1 MRTHP
6 GTINIITLGCA
17 KNLVDSEVLMAQ
29 LKTAGYS
36 IVHNSNDLSADT
48 VIINTC
54 GFIRDAK
61 EESID
66 MILQVCNAR
75 EDGLV
80 KNVFV
85 MGCLSERYRDDLRE
99 ELPEVDRFFGVRD
112 MEGIVSELGGT
123 FRKDLV
129 GERLLTTP
137 SHYAYLKISEGCDRQ
152 CSFCAI
158 PLIRGKQVSRPVE
171 DIVREA
177 AYLVSAG
184 VREIILIAQDLTA
197 YGTDLYRKR
206 KLAFLLS
213 ELEKVKG
220 LDWIRLHYTY
230 PAAFPLDVLKMMAAS
245 EKICKYIDIPFQHI
259 SDSILK
265 RMKRG
270 IDSAETYELIRKMRE
285 IIPGIALRTSLLVGY
300 PGETV
305 HDFEQ
310 LKEFVATTRFDRLG
324 VFVYSEEEGT
334 FAALNE
340 KDTVSE
346 ELKTERYNELM
357 ELQSGISLKINHS
370 RIGSILPVILD
381 RREEDNFIGRTEYD
395 SPEVDNEVIV
405 NPGKSELKTGEIVNV
420 RISGA
425 EEYDLYG
432 DPVYQDPWPLKLK

>member
-1 MRTHP
+1 
-6 GTINIITLGCA
+6 
-17 KNLVDSEVLMAQ
+17 MAQ

-36 IVHNSNDLSADT
+36 IVHNSNDLTADT

-75 EDGLV
+75 EQGLV
-80 KNVFV
+80 KNLFV
-85 MGCLSERYRDDLRE
+85 MGCLSERYRDYLRK

-123 FRKDLV
+123 FRKELV

-137 SHYAYLKISEGCDRQ
+137 SHYAYLKISEGCDRK

-158 PLIRGKQVSRPVE
+158 PLIRGAQVSRPVE
-171 DIVREA
+171 EIVREA
-177 AYLVSAG
+177 AYLVSGG

-213 ELEKVKG
+213 ELEKVNG

-230 PAAFPLDVLKMMAAS
+230 PAAFPLDILELMAAS
-245 EKICKYIDIPFQHI
+245 RKICNYIDIPFQHI
-259 SDSILK
+259 SDGILK

-270 IDSAETYELIRKMRE
+270 IDSDETYELVRNIRE
-285 IIPGIALRTSLLVGY
+285 IVPGIALRTSLLVGY
-300 PGETV
+300 PGETTA
-305 HDFEQ
+305 DFEQ
-310 LKEFVATTRFDRLG
+310 LKEFISTTRFDRLG

-334 FAALNE
+334 FAAQNE
-340 KDTVSE
+340 KDSVSE

-357 ELQSGISLKINHS
+357 ELQSGISIEINRS
-370 RIGSILPVILD
+370 RIGSIIPVIID
-381 RREEDNFIGRTEYD
+381 RREADRYIGRTEFD
-395 SPEVDNEVIV
+395 SPEVDNEVLIK
-405 NPGKSELKTGEIVNV
+405 PGKSNLKIGDIVNV
-420 RISGA
+420 QITAAG
-425 EEYDLYG
+425 EYDLYG
-432 DPVYQDPWPLKLK
+432 DLVR